1 MKFLC
6 LCAGIEVKKMIA
18 SFSRLRSLSVCDVSA
33 TVHVSRPG
41 FCSSAP
47 FLFSSFKWRS
57 SGMCLFL
64 SGYVFRTNGQSEMS
78 ILKRPA
84 QPGDCR
90 GHDYAIFRHFGQN
103 SLCPI
108 SIRTLHPKYPRGA
121 VPSDGGTP
129 LCCVIIPPRLHT
141 FGCLLRRINA
151 CLTLRLAYHF
161 RGTYCF
167 FLKVI
172 KQSFGFKRRSKAQ
185 FHLQILCKLG
195 ALLW

>member
-1 MKFLC
+1 LDGKQSGGKSVIPSKWLSLRFKFRAGIRIESLKFLC
-6 LCAGIEVKKMIA
+6 CCAGIEVKKMIA

-33 TVHVSRPG
+33 TVHVSRSG

-47 FLFSSFKWRS
+47 FLFSSFKCRS
-57 SGMCLFL
+57 SGMWLFL

-84 QPGDCR
+84 QPSDCR

-108 SIRTLHPKYPRGA
+108 SIRTLHPKYPTGA

-141 FGCLLRRINA
+141 FG
-151 CLTLRLAYHF
+151 
-161 RGTYCF
+161 
-167 FLKVI
+167 
-172 KQSFGFKRRSKAQ
+172 
-185 FHLQILCKLG
+185 
-195 ALLW
+195 